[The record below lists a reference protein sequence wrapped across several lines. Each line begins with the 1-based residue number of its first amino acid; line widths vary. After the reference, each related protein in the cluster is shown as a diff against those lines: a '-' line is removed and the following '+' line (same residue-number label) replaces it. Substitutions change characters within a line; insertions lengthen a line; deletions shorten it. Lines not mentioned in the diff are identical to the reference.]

1 MLMNKEPNTDSLFMS
16 GSIFGEGAVLDYIM
30 IFVLAFLLGAC
41 VTVFC
46 LRLKQWQKSGDEEDD
61 KS

>member
-1 MLMNKEPNTDSLFMS
+1 MHMSEHSANSLNMT

-30 IFVLAFLLGAC
+30 IFVLAFLLGCC

-46 LRLKQWQKSGDEEDD
+46 LRLKQWQKDKDEKDE
-61 KS
+61 S